1 MSTSQ
6 VDEIVQQTVYQYAQN
21 PSVTL
26 SVVNTGGTLGTISD
40 TRLQA
45 GGHSSSA
52 TSYPSEGFKHNQLF
66 Q

>member
-1 MSTSQ
+1 MPVRKPLFNDGGNLKEMSTSQ

-40 TRLQA
+40 KMK
-45 GGHSSSA
+45 
-52 TSYPSEGFKHNQLF
+52 GFKF
-66 Q
+66 